1 MVMHGTL
8 HDRAASGEDSRAPL
22 KGGLPELAR
31 KTPSISSVSSFSE
44 DNALQ
49 EQTVATIE
57 RAKMLITR
65 LQESP
70 MLTPID
76 HEKMGSTQQ
85 CNHLARNRDKQT
97 RQTAVLSHEV
107 PSSDVPTQRQELPA
121 SPEGALLRRCN
132 EFDKPEQS
140 DSRQQTPLELFLPTN
155 DELSETLEML
165 VNLLSKSQ
173 EQIRQLKFK
182 NLVLNSTLKNVDSRS
197 EVELNLSK
205 HMYERVKCK
214 LNIDKQELKEQLR
227 TRDHKISK
235 YRDTIMEKNKQIN
248 RLMRIL
254 NKTAQY
260 MPTTPSVKTKS
271 NSGSVH
277 SGITCSNSG
286 SKNNGSHMLTT
297 LGILASRVLDEESD
311 STPATNIAESD
322 HSNWHDSSPSLL
334 AAAPRALKARSQIE
348 ELPKELPLSSIHAHH
363 LNSMPS
369 STKGLEKVS
378 KALSSDSN
386 EKPSAQQDM
395 QIILPQLP
403 DVSARDTPG
412 QT

>member
-1 MVMHGTL
+1 MHGML

-31 KTPSISSVSSFSE
+31 KTTSISSTSSFSE
-44 DNALQ
+44 ENALHDQ
-49 EQTVATIE
+49 AAATIE

-76 HEKMGSTQQ
+76 HDKTGNKQQ
-85 CNHLARNRDKQT
+85 CKHSACSQGKQMC
-97 RQTAVLSHEV
+97 QTPLIPHEV
-107 PSSDVPTQRQELPA
+107 PSNDALPQRQVSYAPDNL
-121 SPEGALLRRCN
+121 STRRCN
-132 EFDKPEQS
+132 EFDRTEPSE
-140 DSRQQTPLELFLPTN
+140 SRQQTPLELFVPSN
-155 DELSETLEML
+155 DELSKTLELL
-165 VNLLSKSQ
+165 VSLLSKSQ

-205 HMYERVKCK
+205 HMYEHVKCK
-214 LNIDKQELKEQLR
+214 LNIDKQELKEQIR

-260 MPTTPSVKTKS
+260 MPTTPSVKAKS
-271 NSGSVH
+271 NSGSVN
-277 SGITCSNSG
+277 SGITCSDSG
-286 SKNNGSHMLTT
+286 SKNGSHMLTT

-311 STPATNIAESD
+311 STPVTNIAESD

-334 AAAPRALKARSQIE
+334 AAAPRALKARSHIE
-348 ELPKELPLSSIHAHH
+348 ELPKELPLSNIHAHH
-363 LNSMPS
+363 LNSMPN

-378 KALSSDSN
+378 KVLSSKSN

-395 QIILPQLP
+395 QIILPQPP
-403 DVSARDTPG
+403 DVSARDTPE